1 MSFPTSTSSIPP
13 SQTSGSSGNVPTSLS
28 LPSSRTTQP
37 PSTSSSIGQPSLTTT
52 PPFTSS
58 SSIQA
63 VTLSSTA
70 AVPSGISTGGSHP
83 THRNVI
89 IAVAT
94 SLGLVV
100 LAAVATLISLY
111 LRRLYRRRQLRQ
123 STRRAHPSD
132 ICVTAAEIGN
142 PKTPDALQR
151 DLSNLL
157 DARVSTEPHPSAP
170 LSSVIDI
177 SGPRT
182 SVFVAPPTSPI
193 ARREVFLQSSP
204 SITPRPSGEDRDVRK
219 TPTEPVSQ
227 PGGPAD
233 IDRGPPIAPA
243 PADPVSVLP
252 RRSGTPRGSR
262 RFVTVLIEVPDE
274 EEHELPPPY
283 QPGQRVMSAWN
294 ADVLQHNRSPSPNTQ
309 VSTANPSSLPSY
321 SMIDVATPIASASVA
336 SPSSPLGP
344 LEGRQRRASL
354 PIAPQPL
361 SEDLGCVKA
370 DGAIQRVAVPGS
382 EQDHPASPPAD
393 PSAASIRSSAVLRW
407 TRSVMTLSDIADEEE
422 REMPPPYQP
431 PPRATYNQAPD
442 AESRVYGDA

>member
-1 MSFPTSTSSIPP
+1 MDTAQKTHTHRGTTSSTDGVTIIPLPSSTSTSMASSTSHTSMSFPTSTSSIPP

-70 AVPSGISTGGSHP
+70 AVPSGISTGVSHP

-219 TPTEPVSQ
+219 TPTESVSQ

-262 RFVTVLIEVPDE
+262 RFVTVLMEVPDE

-283 QPGQRVMSAWN
+283 QPGQRVM
-294 ADVLQHNRSPSPNTQ
+294 
-309 VSTANPSSLPSY
+309 
-321 SMIDVATPIASASVA
+321 
-336 SPSSPLGP
+336 
-344 LEGRQRRASL
+344 
-354 PIAPQPL
+354 
-361 SEDLGCVKA
+361 
-370 DGAIQRVAVPGS
+370 
-382 EQDHPASPPAD
+382 
-393 PSAASIRSSAVLRW
+393 
-407 TRSVMTLSDIADEEE
+407 
-422 REMPPPYQP
+422 
-431 PPRATYNQAPD
+431 
-442 AESRVYGDA
+442 